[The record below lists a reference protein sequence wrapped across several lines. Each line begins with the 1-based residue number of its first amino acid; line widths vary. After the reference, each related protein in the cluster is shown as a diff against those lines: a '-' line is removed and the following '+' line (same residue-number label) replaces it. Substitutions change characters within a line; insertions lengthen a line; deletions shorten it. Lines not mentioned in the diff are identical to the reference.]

1 MNILYVCTWN
11 IFRSMSAE
19 YLTKKYIED
28 NNISELY
35 ISSAWTTARPQQPFP
50 RTVERL
56 YFYGCDPSHH
66 QQRKISSE
74 ILADQDIIICMT
86 EHHRQTVKEL
96 WFDAVLFN
104 EIAYSKTENV
114 LDDTEFMELHGPA
127 LNLEAYAKEIVDYIH
142 DAIPNII
149 ENIRKK

>member
-1 MNILYVCTWN
+1 
-11 IFRSMSAE
+11 
-19 YLTKKYIED
+19 
-28 NNISELY
+28 
-35 ISSAWTTARPQQPFP
+35 
-50 RTVERL
+50 
-56 YFYGCDPSHH
+56 
-66 QQRKISSE
+66 
-74 ILADQDIIICMT
+74 
-86 EHHRQTVKEL
+86 
-96 WFDAVLFN
+96 VLFN